1 MTMIPPWN
9 DRAAEDQSLFN
20 PAFCGLLLRTACRGF
35 NEGSTDE
42 RSMPLPQAFI
52 ILPIVLN
59 ARMRDTLPTLKTL
72 MSTWVAAHPEHV
84 AEFGD
89 RAREMADVTR
99 EAIQFG
105 CSQAWLAISGRGLST
120 GVARLRPDPPK
131 LATDTDDVRA
141 CYAAAR
147 FLGRWL
153 PKDEQTSTI
162 LSLLGVAP

>member
-1 MTMIPPWN
+1 MIPLWN
-9 DRAAEDQSLFN
+9 ERSAEDQSLFN
-20 PAFCGLLLRTACRGF
+20 PAFCSLLLRTTCRGF
-35 NEGSTDE
+35 GEGVADG
-42 RSMPLPQAFI
+42 RSMPLAQTFI
-52 ILPIVLN
+52 ILPILLN
-59 ARMRDTLPTLKTL
+59 ASIRQALPALKTL
-72 MSTWVAAHPEHV
+72 MSSWIAAHPEYV

-105 CSQAWLAISGRGLST
+105 CSQSWLVLSSQGLSA

-131 LATDTDDVRA
+131 LVTDTDEVRS

-153 PKDEQTSTI
+153 PKDEPPSTI